1 MNSSNLVLTI
11 TSAIA
16 LVVLVGMIVVQ
27 VLEFGSY

>member
-1 MNSSNLVLTI
+1 MNPSNLVLTI

-27 VLEFGSY
+27 VLELGSY